1 MHNSLLLFRN
11 VETRY
16 KSRKETLIEQQNL
29 FLYSMALIQ
38 GMLKFKDLKQMLKTK
53 SYLMEIIQRYLLGV
67 YKLNGA
73 AQLTKDP
80 PSKTLSLDKIHLT
93 LTLIRPGKA
102 DMPFQSKKNLIS
114 EKSTIRF
121 KFTQRILKC
130 KEK

>member
-1 MHNSLLLFRN
+1 
-11 VETRY
+11 
-16 KSRKETLIEQQNL
+16 
-29 FLYSMALIQ
+29 MALIQ
-38 GMLKFKDLKQMLKTK
+38 GMMKFKDLKQMLKIK

-102 DMPFQSKKNLIS
+102 DMPFQSKKN
-114 EKSTIRF
+114 
-121 KFTQRILKC
+121 
-130 KEK
+130 